1 MITWHVNLERYYMA
15 IMLVQY
21 RYYYVSKEKFGTSA
35 STIIDGNRVEKP
47 FRFQIWLSAL
57 CGGFLRCM

>member
-1 MITWHVNLERYYMA
+1 
-15 IMLVQY
+15 MLVQY